1 MTPRIKVCGITR
13 AEDAAAAVRLGA
25 AALGF
30 VFWPRSPRR
39 TSIDVVRAIAATLP
53 PFVARIGV
61 FVDMPADEVA
71 RIVDE
76 ARLDGVQLHGDE
88 PPDRYRHLKA
98 RLIKAVT
105 LDSDMD
111 VKAAATLPAHV
122 TVLIDAIDRVR
133 RGGTGKVADWRNAA
147 ALASQRPAILAGG
160 LTAANV
166 GDAIRQVRPWAVD
179 VSSGVESAPGVKSRE
194 RLEAFFAAVN
204 AATTV
209 EAR

>member
-13 AEDAAAAVRLGA
+13 TEDATVAVRLGA

-39 TSIDVVRAIAATLP
+39 ASIDVVRAIAATLP

-61 FVDMPADEVA
+61 FVDLPADEVA

-88 PPDRYRHLKA
+88 PPDQYRHLKA

-122 TVLIDAIDRVR
+122 TVLIDATDRVR
-133 RGGTGKVADWRNAA
+133 PR
-147 ALASQRPAILAGG
+147 
-160 LTAANV
+160 
-166 GDAIRQVRPWAVD
+166 
-179 VSSGVESAPGVKSRE
+179 
-194 RLEAFFAAVN
+194 
-204 AATTV
+204 
-209 EAR
+209 